1 MKLLFYLEKMEEWV
15 MAFHKPEQIA
25 ELVIEAGVQKVI
37 QTLPAMLILGFL
49 GGAFIAIGFL
59 LNIRVLGNLPERW
72 GSLVN
77 VLGGAVFPVGLMLVV
92 LAGGELITG
101 NMMSLSMALYAKKIT
116 LISVLNNWVWITL
129 MNFIGAIFVAYCFGH
144 LGGLTEGEYLNKTVA
159 IAEGKL
165 HESFGRTLI
174 LAIGCNWLVCLALW
188 LAYGTSDFVG
198 KIIGIWI
205 PIMAFVVIGFQQV
218 VANMFVISAVI
229 FAGHLTWMDLAKN
242 FVPVFIG
249 NVIGGAGFVG
259 FAYFACYQKQHS
271 NMK

>member
-1 MKLLFYLEKMEEWV
+1 
-15 MAFHKPEQIA
+15 
-25 ELVIEAGVQKVI
+25 
-37 QTLPAMLILGFL
+37 
-49 GGAFIAIGFL
+49 
-59 LNIRVLGNLPERW
+59 
-72 GSLVN
+72 
-77 VLGGAVFPVGLMLVV
+77 
-92 LAGGELITG
+92 
-101 NMMSLSMALYAKKIT
+101 
-116 LISVLNNWVWITL
+116 
-129 MNFIGAIFVAYCFGH
+129 
-144 LGGLTEGEYLNKTVA
+144 
-159 IAEGKL
+159 
-165 HESFGRTLI
+165 
-174 LAIGCNWLVCLALW
+174 CNWLVCLALW

-229 FAGHLTWMDLAKN
+229 FAGHLTWMDLARN

>member
-1 MKLLFYLEKMEEWV
+1 M
-15 MAFHKPEQIA
+15 
-25 ELVIEAGVQKVI
+25 
-37 QTLPAMLILGFL
+37 
-49 GGAFIAIGFL
+49 
-59 LNIRVLGNLPERW
+59 
-72 GSLVN
+72 N

-129 MNFIGAIFVAYCFGH
+129 MNFIGAIFV
-144 LGGLTEGEYLNKTVA
+144 LLWTSWGLTEGEYLNKTVA

-205 PIMAFVVIGFQQV
+205 QLW
-218 VANMFVISAVI
+218 
-229 FAGHLTWMDLAKN
+229 HL
-242 FVPVFIG
+242 
-249 NVIGGAGFVG
+249 
-259 FAYFACYQKQHS
+259 
-271 NMK
+271 

>member
-1 MKLLFYLEKMEEWV
+1 
-15 MAFHKPEQIA
+15 
-25 ELVIEAGVQKVI
+25 
-37 QTLPAMLILGFL
+37 
-49 GGAFIAIGFL
+49 
-59 LNIRVLGNLPERW
+59 
-72 GSLVN
+72 
-77 VLGGAVFPVGLMLVV
+77 
-92 LAGGELITG
+92 GELITG
-101 NMMSLSMALYAKKIT
+101 NMMSMSMALYAKKIT
-116 LISVLNNWVWITL
+116 FVSVLNNWIWITF
-129 MNFIGAIFVAYCFGH
+129 MNFVGAIFVAYCFGH
-144 LGGLTEGEYLNKTVA
+144 LGGLTEGDYLNKTVA

-229 FAGHLTWMDLAKN
+229 FAGHLTWMDLARN

-259 FAYFACYQKQHS
+259 FAYYACYQKQHS

>member
-1 MKLLFYLEKMEEWV
+1 MEELV

-25 ELVIEAGVQKVI
+25 ALVIESGVQKVR
-37 QTLPAMLILGFL
+37 QPLSAMLILGFL
-49 GGAFIAIGFL
+49 GGAFISLGFL
-59 LNIRVLGNLPERW
+59 LNIRVLGNVPEQW

-77 VLGGAVFPVGLMLVV
+77 FIGGAVFPIGLMLVV

-101 NMMSLSMALYAKKIT
+101 NMMSMAMALYARKIS
-116 LISVLNNWVWITL
+116 LKHVLNNWTWITL
-129 MNFIGAIFVAYCFGH
+129 TNFAGALFVAYCFGH
-144 LGGLTEGEYLNKTVA
+144 LGGLTEGAYLNKTIA
-159 IAEGKL
+159 IAQDKL

-174 LAIGCNWLVCLALW
+174 LAIGCNWLVCLAIW
-188 LAYGTSDFVG
+188 LAYGTNDLIG
-198 KIIGIWI
+198 KIVGIWI

-259 FAYFACYQKQHS
+259 FAYFSCYQKQS
-271 NMK
+271 ATEEDVLKK